1 MAGHLPTRR
10 FRSKSGMPG
19 LRRRDLNACGSKQEG
34 RWAVCPGQVRTSMSS
49 RRPRHPDL
57 LPKFADESLKTAMV
71 CPNSQSGC
79 TSKSGIFVLS
89 FCTSVNDIFQLNKH
103 DFGIVKGLEKI
114 LFPVKTSDSILVS
127 RNLSLIGTIHL
138 FVLPNFSCNENSTT
152 AYQHATKPQLQ
163 HLEQAQ
169 NGPIQCT

>member
-1 MAGHLPTRR
+1 MQIQIKTRK
-10 FRSKSGMPG
+10 SSSGMPG
-19 LRRRDLNACGSKQEG
+19 LRRRDLNACGSRRRIG
-34 RWAVCPGQVRTSMSS
+34 CVCQGQVRTSMSS
-49 RRPRHPDL
+49 RRPQHPDL
-57 LPKFADESLKTAMV
+57 LPKFEDESLKTAMV

-114 LFPVKTSDSILVS
+114 LFPVRTSDSILVS
-127 RNLSLIGTIHL
+127 RNLLLIGTILL
-138 FVLPNFSCNENSTT
+138 FVLPNFSCIENSTT
-152 AYQHATKPQLQ
+152 AYRHATEPQQ